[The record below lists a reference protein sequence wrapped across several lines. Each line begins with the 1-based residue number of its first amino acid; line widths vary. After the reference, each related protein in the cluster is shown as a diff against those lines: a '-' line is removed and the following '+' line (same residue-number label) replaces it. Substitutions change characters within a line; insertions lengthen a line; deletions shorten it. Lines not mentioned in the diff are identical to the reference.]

1 MKFLA
6 WDIISAQEIELLTAN
21 PSYREE
27 GSILA
32 VVLSLEM
39 AFLLHQGQNVGE
51 DKAWV
56 FVLIKRECG
65 PNWAEKRPLSPPF

>member
-6 WDIISAQEIELLTAN
+6 WDIISTQEIELLTAN

-32 VVLSLEM
+32 VVLSPET

-51 DKAWV
+51 DKT
-56 FVLIKRECG
+56 
-65 PNWAEKRPLSPPF
+65 

>member
-32 VVLSLEM
+32 VVLSPEM

-51 DKAWV
+51 DKA
-56 FVLIKRECG
+56 
-65 PNWAEKRPLSPPF
+65 